1 MATFIALTQ
10 QQVDFAQNAPA
21 SVLVGE
27 LLSRPSSSAPFAELQ
42 HQRPIALNHTL
53 ADIKKSDLLNMNNVQ
68 LKEVYHA
75 IATHLSLTNLPLE
88 DTQTELLKKLIYPH
102 VNRLG
107 ELKTHPNFSHL
118 KAIIAPNIAGRRLV
132 FVFHPQFLHSPANL
146 TLPFKSDAKTVDDLN
161 RLFANSRFNK
171 ELESLLDKGFMSIA
185 KKSLSE
191 FLTALS
197 RLFLTK
203 PILFS
208 QAGLAEALGKSKGAW
223 LLKHLPPC
231 ML

>member
-1 MATFIALTQ
+1 MPTFVSLTQ
-10 QQVDFAQNAPA
+10 QQIDSLKCAPD
-21 SVLVGE
+21 SVLIGE
-27 LLSRPSSSAPFAELQ
+27 LLSRPKASASFAQLQ
-42 HQRPIALNHTL
+42 YQRALPVNHTL
-53 ADIKKSDLLNMNNVQ
+53 SDIRRSEILRMNNVQ

-88 DTQTELLKKLIYPH
+88 DTQTDFLKKIIYPH
-102 VNRLG
+102 IHRLC
-107 ELKTHPNFSHL
+107 ELKTHPDFAHL

-132 FVFHPQFLHSPANL
+132 FVFKPQFLHSPVNL
-146 TLPFKSDAKTVDDLN
+146 TLPFKSNAKTLDDLN
-161 RLFANSRFNK
+161 RLFANSRLNK
-171 ELESLLDKGFMSIA
+171 ELESMLDNGYLSVP

-191 FLTALS
+191 FLSALS

-203 PILFS
+203 PIPFS

-223 LLKHLPPC
+223 LLKHLPPN